1 MAKGKQVASLIKLQ
15 VTGGQATPAPPVGP
29 VLGQHGVNIGEFVQ
43 RFNAETSSQQGVLI
57 PVEISVYSDRSFDFI
72 LKSPPAAVLIKKA
85 LGMDKAAN
93 NPGHETVGTITLDQ
107 VKEIVEAKEK
117 DLNAASTEAAV
128 RIIAGTARSMGV
140 SVEGMEV
147 VTDLA
152 PLEDPTEESDDTS
165 EAEGEQSPA
174 EGSDAGAEGSDG

>member
-1 MAKGKQVASLIKLQ
+1 MAKRKTVETLIKLQ

-43 RFNAETSSQQGVLI
+43 RFNAETSNQQGVLI
-57 PVEISVYSDRSFDFI
+57 PVEISVYADRSFDFI

-93 NPGHETVGTITLDQ
+93 NPGHETIGNITQAQ
-107 VKEIVEAKEK
+107 VKEIVEIKEK
-117 DLNAASTEAAV
+117 DLNAASPDAAM

-140 SVEGMEV
+140 TVEGMDV
-147 VTDLA
+147 VLDLA
-152 PLEDPTEESDDTS
+152 PLEEPSDES
-165 EAEGEQSPA
+165 EGGDAPA
-174 EGSDAGAEGSDG
+174 EGGEAAADGAGKEGSDG